1 MRRLQ
6 VIAACAGL
14 APLVTG
20 VIPARADSGLTRAID
35 PAKSKAQ
42 FSIRHVFVEHVTG
55 TVPIASGSVTLSAG
69 STVPTGIT
77 AVLDAT
83 RISSGDP
90 DRDGSLESPDYF
102 DTKNFPTWTFVSS
115 KIAVT
120 GPATFVVDGTLRI
133 HGVTQPERLDVTVS
147 GTTAQPVYHATG
159 AIDRHAFGMK
169 GTRLD
174 PAIGDEASVTLDVS
188 LKAPSEPPGRP

>member
-1 MRRLQ
+1 MHSLRA
-6 VIAACAGL
+6 IAICTALAFL
-14 APLVTG
+14 APLVMRAG
-20 VIPARADSGLTRAID
+20 PAGADAALPRAID

-42 FSIRHVFVEHVTG
+42 FSIRHIFVEHVTG
-55 TVPIASGSVTLSAG
+55 TVPIVRGSVSLVPG
-69 STVPTGIT
+69 STIPAAVT

-102 DTKNFPTWTFVSS
+102 DAKNFPTWTFTSS
-115 KIAVT
+115 KIEAT
-120 GPATFVVDGTLRI
+120 GAAAFVVDGTLTI
-133 HGVTQPERLDVTVS
+133 HGVTQPERLAVTVG
-147 GTTAQPVYHATG
+147 GTAAQPLYHATG

-174 PAIGDEASVTLDVS
+174 PAIGDQAEVTLDIS
-188 LKAPSEPPGRP
+188 LAAPR